1 MKRLQTTVLVALGGI
16 MSLCAAQTQ
25 TEDTAKPPRSSRLGG
40 LVARP
45 GSLKGKIVIG
55 NAQEKIGNET
65 IELAIDDFRK
75 LVRFAIEVK
84 PSVAPDVRSAEK
96 MVSELGGQVGLF
108 IVDDLSFP
116 TLLDAPENGWAIVN
130 VAHLESGTDG
140 AGFKKRARLEIVRGL
155 SILSGAQSS
164 TYPGSVMQP
173 VRKAKDLDK
182 IEIESSLPVDVAS
195 RFLDYLKAYGVEQEI
210 RVQYRQA
217 VKEGWAPE
225 PTNEYQ
231 RVIWEKVKAEQSEK
245 PTNPIKI
252 LPGDRPKGK

>member
-25 TEDTAKPPRSSRLGG
+25 TEDTAKPPRSSRFGG

-84 PSVAPDVRSAEK
+84 PSFAPDVRSAEK

-173 VRKAKDLDK
+173 VRKAKDLDN

-195 RFLDYLKAYGVEQEI
+195 RFLDYLKAYGVEQ
-210 RVQYRQA
+210 
-217 VKEGWAPE
+217 
-225 PTNEYQ
+225 
-231 RVIWEKVKAEQSEK
+231 
-245 PTNPIKI
+245 
-252 LPGDRPKGK
+252 